1 MTLSDSHRHTL
12 EVGSAISGQVHEES
26 GVWTITHGRQLPPG
40 FSKRQ
45 RERGP
50 GMLFMGHRPNGKTFY
65 VFRPDEPDPDNP
77 GLKYEASCKKLGGP
91 GNVLYVHPSTRHLV
105 DDTSV
110 PVIFVEGIKKALA
123 IITAARAAGVAV
135 LVVAIS
141 GVWNWLSNK
150 KPILDMFDIP
160 VEGREVYIGF
170 DSDVF
175 RNPDVSDAAR
185 RLAAHLIGR
194 SAVVYLS
201 YLRDRLG
208 GAKNGADDFLAD
220 SHTYAEYLA
229 TFHPYDARDL
239 QAERLKRS
247 EQMRFKLDDLCRA
260 LWASEWKGMG
270 GHSARDVFKVLV
282 DIAPVR
288 GKLHEDGLRVKVS
301 RSELARMANVSTRT
315 LQKAIERLEEM
326 GLIYRDNGN
335 RKQRE
340 RGAFV
345 LRANVNHYRK
355 GYANVGE
362 ATDVETV
369 TAISGLHLRAPRL
382 RWSSPARK
390 GRRGVVEGTRRVRL
404 SVASCSRPAVKR
416 LGKIRCA
423 ILDALDA
430 GGGTRTLKQI
440 ADALHRKRR
449 RDIRRR
455 NLPMLEEAGIIVVE
469 GDTVSLTKNWLEALD
484 EQRRLGGEIDSVG
497 VDGRTESGANTITRR
512 RLESG
517 SKAFHN
523 RHRLKPTRHWVNVP
537 GADGHVEDL
546 QRIGGIL
553 SDEDRRTL
561 EAIEAFE
568 RKYGRGSFGWNRASC
583 KELFYSSS
591 EGVWPQPEELQRI
604 RDHLAATG
612 GVAA

>member
-91 GNVLYVHPSTRHLV
+91 GNVLYVHPGTRHLV

-229 TFHPYDARDL
+229 TFRPYDARDL

-247 EQMRFKLDDLCRA
+247 EQMRFKLDDLRRA

-404 SVASCSRPAVKR
+404 SVASRSRPAVKR

-546 QRIGGIL
+546 QRIGGVL

>member
-469 GDTVSLTKNWLEALD
+469 GDTVSLPKNWLEALD